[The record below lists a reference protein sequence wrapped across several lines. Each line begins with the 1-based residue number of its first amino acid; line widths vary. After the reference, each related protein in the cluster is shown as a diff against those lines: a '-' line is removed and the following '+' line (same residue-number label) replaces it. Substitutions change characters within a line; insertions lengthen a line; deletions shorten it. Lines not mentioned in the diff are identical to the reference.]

1 MYEYMTLH
9 LNVKCTLYITELA
22 KRSTR
27 LMHLDANHGL
37 AALVHDGIWQQPAS
51 GSQIPIWTIPF

>member
-9 LNVKCTLYITELA
+9 LNVKCTLYLTEPA
-22 KRSTR
+22 KKSTH

-51 GSQIPIWTIPF
+51 GNLN